1 MATSPDC
8 VINVTNPFLHV
19 VPTGNEV
26 YEFDLS
32 GLGAGSHVFIL
43 TVDDGFGGSLMK
55 IYPFSVG
62 TGNCQHHKL
71 ASLDSH

>member
-71 ASLDSH
+71 A

>member
-1 MATSPDC
+1 M
-8 VINVTNPFLHV
+8 
-19 VPTGNEV
+19 

-43 TVDDGFGGSLMK
+43 NVDDGFGGSLMK